1 MFLSSFV
8 AQSQRSSALQM
19 STTITM
25 GVGSPGDKLQPIR
38 GQFIGPV
45 LFFPGPPV
53 IHNMLMTLTLL
64 IMAQQPN
71 LKPCGA
77 QG

>member
-8 AQSQRSSALQM
+8 ARGQRSSALQM
-19 STTITM
+19 SSRISM
-25 GVGSPGDKLQPIR
+25 GVGSPRDKLQPIR

-45 LFFPGPPV
+45 LCFPGPPV

-64 IMAQQPN
+64 IMAQQSN